1 MSLIYTSVES
11 VLVGSKLAVHLM
23 SCGKKKQVGVTLAL
37 EIHKESTS
45 FALCQT

>member
-23 SCGKKKQVGVTLAL
+23 SCGKKEASRCDSGPGD
-37 EIHKESTS
+37 S
-45 FALCQT
+45 